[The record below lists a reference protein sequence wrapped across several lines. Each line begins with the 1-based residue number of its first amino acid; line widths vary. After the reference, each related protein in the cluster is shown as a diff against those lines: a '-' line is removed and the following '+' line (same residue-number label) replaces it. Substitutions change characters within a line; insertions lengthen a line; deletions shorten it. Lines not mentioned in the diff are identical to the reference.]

1 MHTKRVRQSWH
12 HQLKCHITRRWTND
26 ADERWGQGLETQG
39 LETRLC
45 FEPLVCFSY
54 NSFFFCCTNITIYLF
69 TVDYAYNMNGNND
82 VDCHVTRWRMTG
94 ERRRGMT
101 RTGVGMFYSIL
112 FFFFFLSTNIYL
124 SMYYAYSPR
133 DATTNTTAAP
143 WRIERGR
150 AEMRRTNGA
159 QTTKQC
165 FVVCAPGGCST
176 HETKQL
182 PSFSSVSSYYTMNT
196 ILVIV

>member
-1 MHTKRVRQSWH
+1 MQM
-12 HQLKCHITRRWTND
+12 ND
-26 ADERWGQGLETQG
+26 EDRGSKH
-39 LETRLC
+39 R
-45 FEPLVCFSY
+45 EPLVCFSY
-54 NSFFFCCTNITIYLF
+54 NSFFFFCCTNITIYLF
-69 TVDYAYNMNGNND
+69 TVDYPYNMNGNNN

-94 ERRRGMT
+94 ERRQGMT
-101 RTGVGMFYSIL
+101 RTGVDMFILFYSP
-112 FFFFFLSTNIYL
+112 FFLSTNIYL

-143 WRIERGR
+143 QRIERGR
-150 AEMRRTNGA
+150 AETRRTNGA

-176 HETKQL
+176 RETERL
-182 PSFSSVSSYYTMNT
+182 PSFSSVSFYYTMNT